1 MFILRDYQKK
11 IIKDTF
17 QALHKY
23 NAPCVV
29 APCGSGK
36 SVVIATIIKMFTDK
50 KANVLFLVHVKELQ
64 EQIRNTLTAAGV
76 NLDYVNV
83 AMVQT
88 QVRRTADTTDYKL
101 IVTDENHHSLANS
114 YVKIYERY
122 SKAKRIGFT
131 ATPIR
136 LNGGGLGDVN
146 DILIESVSVK
156 WLIENKFLA
165 PFKYLAPSVIDS
177 EKLRISKGDYSNKSI
192 DGSFKKS
199 ILGDVK
205 KIYDKYLS
213 GCKTIVYCHSIE
225 HSEIVAETLGGV
237 TLHSKIDKNQ
247 RDKIINDFRTGKN
260 KVLCNVMVLGEGF
273 DVPDC
278 DAVILLRPTKSLSL
292 FIQQSMRCMR
302 YKPNKQA
309 IIVDMVENYKEH
321 GLPDTPRTWSLESK
335 PKSNTSTVRSQ
346 MCINCLSVSET
357 IKNPCQYCGY
367 VREVKENKLNVID
380 EEFEYKDI
388 TKIKLEYVPELS
400 EVKNIQ
406 DLKKIQKAKN
416 YKPGW
421 VYHQAKIRK
430 FL

>member
-17 QALHKY
+17 QALHTHT
-23 NAPCVV
+23 APCVV
-29 APCGSGK
+29 APCGAGK
-36 SVVIATIIKMFTDK
+36 SVIIATIIKMFTDK

-64 EQIRNTLTAAGV
+64 EQIKNTLIAAGV
-76 NLDYVNV
+76 NTDYVNV

-88 QVRRTADTTDYKL
+88 QVRRTSDTTDYKL

-114 YVKIYERY
+114 YVKIYQRY

-146 DILIESVSVK
+146 DILIESVSVQ
-156 WLIENKFLA
+156 WLINNKFLA
-165 PFKYLAPSVIDS
+165 PFKYLAPSVIDTN
-177 EKLRISKGDYSNKSI
+177 KLRLSKGDYSNKSI

-213 GCKTIVYCHSIE
+213 GRKTIVYCHSIE
-225 HSEIVAETLGGV
+225 HSEIVANTLGGV
-237 TLHSKIDKNQ
+237 TLHSKIDKKQ
-247 RDKIINDFRTGKN
+247 RDQIIEDFRSGKN

-302 YKPNKQA
+302 YKPNKEA
-309 IIVDMVENYKEH
+309 IIIDMVENYKEH
-321 GLPDTPRTWSLESK
+321 GLPDTPREWSLETK
-335 PKSNTSTVRSQ
+335 PKTSTTNVRSQ
-346 MCINCLSVSET
+346 MCINCLTVSET
-357 IKNPCQYCGY
+357 IKNPCQHCGY
-367 VREVKENKLNVID
+367 VKEVKENKLDVID
-380 EEFEYKDI
+380 EDFEYRDI
-388 TKIKLEYVPELS
+388 KKIKTEYIPELS
-400 EVKNIQ
+400 QVRNIE
-406 DLKKIQKAKN
+406 DLKKIQKAKK

-421 VYHQAKIRK
+421 VYHQAKLRK

>member
-1 MFILRDYQKK
+1 MFVLRDYQKK

-17 QALHKY
+17 QALHTHK
-23 NAPCVV
+23 APCVV
-29 APCGSGK
+29 APCGAGK
-36 SVVIATIIKMFTDK
+36 SVIIATIIKIFTDK

-64 EQIRNTLTAAGV
+64 EQIKNTLINAGV
-76 NLDYVNV
+76 NVNYVNV

-88 QVRRTADTTDYKL
+88 QVRKTSDRTDYKL

-122 SKAKRIGFT
+122 SNAKRIGFT

-146 DILIESVSVK
+146 DILIESVDVQ
-156 WLIENKFLA
+156 WLIENNFLA
-165 PFKYLAPSVIDS
+165 PFKYLAPSVIDVD
-177 EKLRISKGDYSNKSI
+177 KLKLSKGDYSNKSI

-205 KIYDKYLS
+205 KIYDKYLK

-225 HSEIVAETLGGV
+225 HSEVVAKTLGGV
-237 TLHSKIDKNQ
+237 TLHSKIDKYQ
-247 RDKIINDFRTGKN
+247 RDQIINDFRTGKVN
-260 KVLCNVMVLGEGF
+260 VLCNVMVLGEGF

-321 GLPDTPRTWSLESK
+321 GLPDTPRTWSLETK
-335 PKSNTSTVRSQ
+335 PKSERPTVRSQ
-346 MCINCLSVSET
+346 MCINCLSVAET

-367 VREVKENKLNVID
+367 VKEVQEHTIDVID
-380 EEFEYKDI
+380 EDIEYRDI
-388 TKIKLEYVPELS
+388 KKIKLEYIPELS

-406 DLKKIQKAKN
+406 DLQKIQKAKN

-421 VYHQAKIRK
+421 VYHQAKIRGY
-430 FL
+430 L